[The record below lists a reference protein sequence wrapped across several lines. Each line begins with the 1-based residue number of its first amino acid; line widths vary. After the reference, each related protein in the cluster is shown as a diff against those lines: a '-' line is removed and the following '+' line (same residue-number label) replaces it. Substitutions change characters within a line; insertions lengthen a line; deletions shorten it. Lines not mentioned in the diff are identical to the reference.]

1 MWEATMGG
9 LIQTKGTQRLAK
21 LFNNRFDAGSIPT
34 TRAVQNLIGGT
45 ATSLKVAFAA
55 AFDSTPLLTISDAFI
70 AQYASANWVPQGR
83 DVLYPAV
90 TLVAQA
96 MPAATQITFN
106 NPSPGWPPTIVVGVS
121 AANLDRPPGIGIP
134 KGATVTVIA
143 LATPAAGQTTVTFS
157 SAVTA
162 QVNDRISFCLK
173 KHQNLV
179 RRWRY
184 FLEHDLQPSN
194 HSLIQSAVL
203 SALTDTTVASATFQ
217 TIEHHDQM
225 VLTNTEF
232 MTTNA
237 DDDNLDPATKYM
249 QVALITPRTTAPDA
263 LDAQ

>member
-1 MWEATMGG
+1 
-9 LIQTKGTQRLAK
+9 
-21 LFNNRFDAGSIPT
+21 
-34 TRAVQNLIGGT
+34 
-45 ATSLKVAFAA
+45 
-55 AFDSTPLLTISDAFI
+55 
-70 AQYASANWVPQGR
+70 
-83 DVLYPAV
+83 
-90 TLVAQA
+90 
-96 MPAATQITFN
+96 
-106 NPSPGWPPTIVVGVS
+106 
-121 AANLDRPPGIGIP
+121 
-134 KGATVTVIA
+134 
-143 LATPAAGQTTVTFS
+143 
-157 SAVTA
+157 
-162 QVNDRISFCLK
+162 VNDRISFCLK